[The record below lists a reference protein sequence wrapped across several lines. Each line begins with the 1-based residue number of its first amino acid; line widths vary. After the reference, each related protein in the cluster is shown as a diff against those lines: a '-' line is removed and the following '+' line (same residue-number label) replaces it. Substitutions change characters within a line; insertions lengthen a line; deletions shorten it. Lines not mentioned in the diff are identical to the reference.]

1 MVEAKKNSKTADPN
15 VGVGVSP
22 YKIVIPLNEELK

>member
-1 MVEAKKNSKTADPN
+1 MVEAKKNSKTSDPN
-15 VGVGVSP
+15 VAVGVSP